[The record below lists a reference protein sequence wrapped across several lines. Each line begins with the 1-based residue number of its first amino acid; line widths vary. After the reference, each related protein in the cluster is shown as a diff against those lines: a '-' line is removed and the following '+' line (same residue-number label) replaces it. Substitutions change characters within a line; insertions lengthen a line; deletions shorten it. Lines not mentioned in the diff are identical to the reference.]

1 MLFLRR
7 KKSFSWRFCG
17 TILVFFLCALL
28 LWRSV
33 SSISA
38 QAKASQ
44 IENLKN
50 AIERSA
56 VHCYAVEGSYPES
69 LDYIE
74 EHYGI
79 SWDSDKY
86 VVDYTVLGSNMMPS
100 VTIIPLS
107 GQEVPG

>member
-1 MLFLRR
+1 MLFLHR
-7 KKSFSWRFCG
+7 KKFFSWKLAA
-17 TILVFFLCALL
+17 TILIFFVCALL

-38 QAKASQ
+38 QTEVSQ
-44 IENLKN
+44 AENLKN

-56 VHCYAVEGSYPES
+56 IHCYAVEGSYPES
-69 LDYIE
+69 LDYIK

-79 SWDSDKY
+79 SWNTDEY
-86 VVDYTVLGSNMMPS
+86 VVDYMVLGSNMMPS

-107 GQEVPG
+107 GQEVPR

>member
-1 MLFLRR
+1 MLFLHR
-7 KKSFSWRFCG
+7 KKSFNWQLCAAV
-17 TILVFFLCALL
+17 LLFLACALL
-28 LWRSV
+28 LWRGV

-38 QAKASQ
+38 EDSQ

-50 AIERSA
+50 AVERSA
-56 VHCYAVEGSYPES
+56 VHCYAVEGAYPES
-69 LDYIE
+69 LDYIK

-79 SWDSDKY
+79 SWDTSKY
-86 VVDYTVLGSNMMPS
+86 IVDYAITGSNMKPV

>member
-7 KKSFSWRFCG
+7 KKFFRWRLWG
-17 TILVFFLCALL
+17 TVLVFLVCALL

-38 QAKASQ
+38 QAKVSQ

-56 VHCYAVEGSYPES
+56 VHCYAVEGAYPES
-69 LDYIE
+69 LDYIK

-79 SWDSDKY
+79 SWDPTEY
-86 VVDYTVLGSNMMPS
+86 VVDYAILGSNMMPS
-100 VTIIPLS
+100 VTIIPLN
-107 GQEVPG
+107 GQEVPR

>member
-7 KKSFSWRFCG
+7 KKRFSWRLFG
-17 TILVFFLCALL
+17 TILVFLACTLL
-28 LWRSV
+28 LWRGV

-38 QAKASQ
+38 QAKVSQ
-44 IENLKN
+44 TENLKN
-50 AIERSA
+50 AIVRSA

-69 LDYIE
+69 LDYIK

-79 SWDSDKY
+79 SWDPDKY
-86 VVDYTVLGSNMMPS
+86 VVDYAILGSNMMPS

-107 GQEVPG
+107 GQEVPR